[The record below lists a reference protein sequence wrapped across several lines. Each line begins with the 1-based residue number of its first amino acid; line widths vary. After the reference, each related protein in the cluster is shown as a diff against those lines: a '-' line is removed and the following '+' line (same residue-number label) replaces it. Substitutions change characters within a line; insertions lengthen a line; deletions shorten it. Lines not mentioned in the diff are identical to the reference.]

1 MQRHILI
8 VANYR
13 SECGDCITALWC
25 DIQPCVINV
34 FRNMPTAECHSLL
47 EYYDWQ
53 NGIAVDSPRELLG
66 ELYRLSYPAPLRDRI
81 RSNLP
86 AMLDRQD

>member
-25 DIQPCVINV
+25 NIQPLVINV
-34 FRNMPTAECHSLL
+34 FCNMPIAEFHELL
-47 EYYDWQ
+47 DYYDWQ

-66 ELYRLSYPAPLRDRI
+66 ELYRMNYDALLREKIKRQ
-81 RSNLP
+81 LP
-86 AMLDRQD
+86 PMLDKQA